1 MLLPECLARFATLA
15 NTRKVAMTFPRT
27 PASTLALSALVAA
40 TLAGSTA
47 RAGDFVDGAQVTPA
61 TNRCA
66 PFGPGFVDVG
76 NGACMRADNHVHVEF
91 GTRRAANPS
100 WDGGSA
106 SSAELRSE
114 GVEIMPG
121 VGTSHQLRVRN
132 GLQTFDR
139 Y

>member
-1 MLLPECLARFATLA
+1 MA
-15 NTRKVAMTFPRT
+15 FPRT
-27 PASTLALSALVAA
+27 PAPTFGLGALVAASLAA

-47 RAGDFVDGAQVTPA
+47 RAGDFVDGAQITPA

-66 PFGPGFVDVG
+66 AFGPGFVAVG
-76 NGACMRADNHVHVEF
+76 NGTCMRAENHIHVEF
-91 GTRRAANPS
+91 ATRRASNPT
-100 WDGGSA
+100 WGNGAA